1 MAGKSSDLWARA
13 AFYATL
19 GTIIPASGVA
29 GYFIG
34 WFLDRHLRTGSV
46 LSVLG
51 IFAGTAVGIFEVVQL
66 IQRTEKN
73 AGDPPGRDNRPD

>member
-1 MAGKSSDLWARA
+1 MAGKTSDLWARA

-19 GTIIPASGVA
+19 GSIIPASGVA
-29 GYFIG
+29 GYFFG
-34 WFLDRHLRTGSV
+34 WLLDHHLRTGSV

-51 IFAGTAVGIFEVVQL
+51 IFAGTGVGIYEVVQL

-73 AGDPPGRDNRPD
+73 AGDRRNNRPD

>member
-19 GTIIPASGVA
+19 GSVIPASSVA

-34 WFLDRHLRTGSV
+34 AFFDHHLKTGSALAIAGLV
-46 LSVLG
+46 
-51 IFAGTAVGIFEVVQL
+51 AGTGVGIFEVVQL

-73 AGDPPGRDNRPD
+73 ESNGGNNPPH

>member
-1 MAGKSSDLWARA
+1 MAGKISDLWARA

-19 GTIIPASGVA
+19 GSIIPASSVA

-34 WFLDRHLRTGSV
+34 AFFDHHLKTGSALAIIGLV
-46 LSVLG
+46 
-51 IFAGTAVGIFEVVQL
+51 AGTGTGIFEVVQL

-73 AGDPPGRDNRPD
+73 ESNGGNNPPH

>member
-29 GYFIG
+29 GYFVG
-34 WFLDRHLRTGSV
+34 WFLDHHLRTGSV

-73 AGDPPGRDNRPD
+73 AGDRRNNRPD